1 VAASIM
7 ANSIALSGLRQARTA
22 DTFSTPAAQTVVGKP
37 VEKTGDCDA
46 GEVTSIDVSR
56 EAYHQAG
63 TISVRPEIDVEMGA
77 GADEPIRIK
86 ALGPVLGSMD
96 SPEIV
101 TKLRCTERGLALT
114 ATITR
119 SADFHGAA
127 LQNQNWR
134 PMIAIALMPRQ
145 PNITFE
151 TIWRMRLT
159 TGAELT
165 HAQTPP
171 HRDQKYPMR
180 IMQTIRG
187 HRKR

>member
-1 VAASIM
+1 
-7 ANSIALSGLRQARTA
+7 
-22 DTFSTPAAQTVVGKP
+22 
-37 VEKTGDCDA
+37 
-46 GEVTSIDVSR
+46 
-56 EAYHQAG
+56 
-63 TISVRPEIDVEMGA
+63 
-77 GADEPIRIK
+77 
-86 ALGPVLGSMD
+86 MD
-96 SPEIV
+96 SPEIE
-101 TKLRCTERGLALT
+101 TELRCTERGLALT

-134 PMIAIALMPRQ
+134 PMIAIALKPRR

-151 TIWRMRLT
+151 TVWRMRLT

-171 HRDQKYPMR
+171 HREQKYPMR
-180 IMQTIRG
+180 IMKTIRG